1 MLSDS
6 VGETAELLGKA
17 ALSQFANQDIKIQRI
32 PYVDDEATMVDA
44 FNLANENNGI
54 IAYTLV
60 KPEFRQKMKDLSAQ
74 YNIKAI
80 DLIGPLLEEL
90 EQHLQEN
97 LHFNLA

>member
-1 MLSDS
+1 M
-6 VGETAELLGKA
+6 
-17 ALSQFANQDIKIQRI
+17 
-32 PYVDDEATMVDA
+32 
-44 FNLANENNGI
+44 
-54 IAYTLV
+54 